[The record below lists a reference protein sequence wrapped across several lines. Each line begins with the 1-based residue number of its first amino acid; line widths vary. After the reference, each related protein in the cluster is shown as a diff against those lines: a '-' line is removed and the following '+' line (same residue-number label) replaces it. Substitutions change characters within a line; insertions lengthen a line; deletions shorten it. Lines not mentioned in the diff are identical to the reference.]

1 MKNWNIERKKHK
13 LFDMKNPLVSVITV
27 CFNAEKSILMTMDS
41 VLGQTYPFL
50 EYILI
55 DGGSSDRTLSLI
67 EEKKPLFEAKGIR
80 LVVVSEPDR
89 GIYDAM
95 NKGLSYSKGD
105 WINFMN
111 AGDRFADSRV
121 LEDLFKTDIQPSEQV
136 IYGDTILHLQ
146 FGDVTML
153 PKPIGYMRK
162 KMAFCH
168 QSTLVAGDLM
178 RREKFDLHYRLA
190 ADYAFFYRYY
200 QQGGHFRYIHRTIA
214 WYESEEG
221 ASSKNRLQVNRE
233 YARIQGKADRLSWKL
248 WFVFKVLRVK
258 LKDGLQHCLP
268 QSYVQKMR
276 EKNYHRIAKKRL
288 K

>member
-1 MKNWNIERKKHK
+1 
-13 LFDMKNPLVSVITV
+13 MKNPLVSIITV
-27 CFNAEKSILMTMDS
+27 CFNAEKTIRMTMDS
-41 VLGQTYPFL
+41 VLAQTYPFW

-55 DGGSSDRTLSLI
+55 DGGSSDRTLSI
-67 EEKKPLFEAKGIR
+67 VEELRPLFESKGVR
-80 LVVVSEPDR
+80 LVLVSEPDK

-95 NKGLSYSKGD
+95 NKGLSYSQGD

-111 AGDRFADSRV
+111 AGDRFADAQV
-121 LEDLFKTDIQPSEQV
+121 LEDLCKEDIQSVEQV

-153 PKPIGYMRK
+153 PKPIDYMRK

-168 QSTLVAGDLM
+168 QSALVAGDLM
-178 RREKFDLHYRLA
+178 RRERFDLSYRLA

-200 QQGGHFRYIHRTIA
+200 QQGGRFRYIHRTIA

-233 YARIQGKADRLSWKL
+233 YARIQGKANRLSWKL
-248 WFVFKVLRVK
+248 WFVFKVLRVRV
-258 LKDGLQHCLP
+258 KDGLQKCLP
-268 QSYVQKMR
+268 QAYVQKIR
-276 EKNYHRIAKKRL
+276 EKNYRRIVKSRMK
-288 K
+288 